1 MSSTANDNRYDYDND
16 EERLRNG
23 IELRYAAQNG
33 DDSFIKKTVEHK
45 ANACSSD
52 SFGNIYNILMYY
64 GILLLSLFLQ

>member
-1 MSSTANDNRYDYDND
+1 MSSTANDNRYDDIND

-33 DDSFIKKTVEHK
+33 DDNFIKKTVQHK

-52 SFGNIYNILMYY
+52 SFGNTYHY
-64 GILLLSLFLQ
+64 